1 MTGWQEVA
9 LVVLAAAGLAA
20 PLLARVRPARARV
33 AVTALTI
40 VALALAARHLPRRA
54 GRPAAPDD
62 RPRVAL
68 RDGAWAGSDAC
79 KACHPGEHASWH
91 GSYHRSMTQRPSS
104 ESVLADFE
112 GVTLTAP
119 DGARW
124 RLSREG
130 ERFFAAVDDGP
141 AREVVLVTGSH
152 HMQVYWVA
160 DGRPRLLAQV
170 PFVWLVDDGR
180 WVPRN
185 AAFVRPPEL
194 AGAPPSE
201 TGRWNL
207 VCLRC
212 HTTDPQSLPLSPA
225 LDAFDTRVGEL
236 GISCESCHGPGA
248 EHVAANHDPTRR
260 YALHLGGG
268 PDPTIVNP
276 ARLDALR
283 SSQVCGQCHSISCE
297 PSEAEWRAWAEHG
310 FSFRPGDDLSR
321 SRTLVQPPLDPAGDP
336 LAATILR
343 MDPHFVEDRFW
354 PDGEVRVTGRELSA
368 LVRSPCFKGGELSCV
383 TCHALHKAKDDPRP
397 VREWA
402 NDQLRPQ
409 ALGDAACASCH
420 QATARAGEEHTRH
433 PAGAGVGCMDCHMP
447 HTTYGLLKAIR
458 SHEVTS
464 PDVGAALAA
473 RRPNAC
479 NLCHLDRSIGWAAD
493 ALAEWTGAPAPALG
507 EDERE
512 VAAGP
517 LWLLTG
523 DAGVRALVAWATGQA
538 PARAAAGTWW
548 LPPYLEHVVRGD
560 PYDAVRIVAWR
571 ALRDLPEAEGL
582 RVDPVAAPDAR
593 ARALAPARE
602 RWPLTPTTPRG
613 SDDGARVL
621 APGGR
626 LDRARFQA
634 LSERRDDRR
643 VDLIE

>member
-1 MTGWQEVA
+1 MSGWQEVA
-9 LVVLAAAGLAA
+9 LLVLAAIGVAA
-20 PLLARVRPARARV
+20 PLLARVRRPRARV
-33 AVTALTI
+33 AATTLTLFG
-40 VALALAARHLPRRA
+40 LALLVQHLPRRP
-54 GRPAAPDD
+54 GRPTAPDD

-68 RDGAWAGSDAC
+68 RDHAWTGSDAC

-91 GSYHRSMTQRPSS
+91 GSYHRSMTQRPSG
-104 ESVLADFE
+104 ESVLAAWDD
-112 GVTLTAP
+112 VTLTAP

-124 RLSREG
+124 RLTRDG
-130 ERFFAAVDDGP
+130 ERFLAAVDDAP
-141 AREVVLVTGSH
+141 PREVVLVTGSH
-152 HMQVYWVA
+152 HMQVFWVA

-170 PFVWLVDDGR
+170 PFVWLIDDAR

-212 HTTDPQSLPLSPA
+212 HTTDPQPLPLSPG

-248 EHVAANHDPTRR
+248 AHVAANRDPARR

-268 PDPTIVNP
+268 ADPTIVNP

-297 PSEAEWRAWAEHG
+297 PSQAEWQAWAAQG
-310 FSFRPGDDLSR
+310 FQFRPGDDLAATR
-321 SRTLVQPPLDPAGDP
+321 ALLQAPLDPAADP

-368 LVRSPCFKGGELSCV
+368 LVRSPCFQGGELSCV
-383 TCHALHKAKDDPRP
+383 TCHALHKAPDDPRP
-397 VREWA
+397 TRTWA
-402 NDQLRPQ
+402 DDQLKP
-409 ALGDAACASCH
+409 AAMGDAACASCH
-420 QATARAGEEHTRH
+420 QTTAREGEAHTRH
-433 PAGAGVGCMDCHMP
+433 PAGARVGCMDCHMP

-464 PDVGAALAA
+464 PDVGAARAA

-479 NLCHLDRSIGWAAD
+479 NLCHLDRSLGWAAD
-493 ALAEWTGAPAPALG
+493 ALAGWTGRPAPALDD
-507 EDERE
+507 DERE

-523 DAGVRALVAWATGQA
+523 DAGQRALVAWASGWDK
-538 PARAAAGTWW
+538 ARAASGTWW

-560 PYDAVRIVAWR
+560 PYDAVRIIAWR
-571 ALRDLPEAEGL
+571 GLRDLPEARGAAI
-582 RVDPVAAPDAR
+582 DPVAAPAAR
-593 ARALAPARE
+593 AAALAPVRE
-602 RWPLTPTTPRG
+602 RWPAAATDRG
-613 SDDGARVL
+613 EDDGARVL

-626 LDRARFQA
+626 LDRTRFQA